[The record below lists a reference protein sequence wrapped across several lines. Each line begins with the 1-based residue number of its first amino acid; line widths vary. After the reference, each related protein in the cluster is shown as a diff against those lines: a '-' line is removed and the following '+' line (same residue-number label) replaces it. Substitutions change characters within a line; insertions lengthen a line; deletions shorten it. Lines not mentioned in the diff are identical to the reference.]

1 MSKGLRQMNVYTN
14 RVRIYPKN
22 GILYEPNSAM
32 NELYEIARM
41 TRIKILNAVCL
52 YGKHGIQ
59 KEEFGSESIKER

>member
-32 NELYEIARM
+32 NELYEIPNPAFWENR
-41 TRIKILNAVCL
+41 KWL
-52 YGKHGIQ
+52 K
-59 KEEFGSESIKER
+59 

>member
-32 NELYEIARM
+32 NELYAIM
-41 TRIKILNAVCL
+41 
-52 YGKHGIQ
+52 
-59 KEEFGSESIKER
+59 EEERLVL